1 MHGGEKDCDLGDKKP
16 KFKKPVTWG
25 IVLLIMVLSMSFVAC
40 GIEKKV
46 NSNSENSSSNVEA
59 NNDELKSVL
68 GREVSNE
75 ELDMFRKLLLVKDTI
90 TEKYYGEIDE
100 NVLLEG
106 AVKGM
111 ASSLGDPYTS
121 YLNEKEWERLN
132 QQTEGTYVGIG
143 VQVGVMEGKVVIVTA
158 FDKSPADRAGI
169 LSGDVIVKVNGEE
182 IGSDIDKAVGMMKG
196 TKGKEIKLTID
207 RKNKGALDV
216 DLVAEE
222 IELVT
227 VESEMIDSEGGYIRI
242 TNFDEHTG
250 KNFTDKL
257 NQLKKDGAK
266 GLILDLRDNPGG
278 LVNTCVEVA
287 SNFIEKGESV
297 VYTVDKAGN
306 KEIRNSEGGNSYDM
320 PVVIL
325 TNNYTASASEIV
337 TGALKDY
344 GKATIVGEKTFGK
357 GIVQQVFY
365 HEKQGFGDGTA
376 LKVTVSSYYTP
387 KGTDIHKKGIEPDI
401 EVKYPEELLE
411 KPYDRETD
419 PQFKEALKVI
429 KDKVK

>member
-1 MHGGEKDCDLGDKKP
+1 MHGGEKDCDLGSKKP
-16 KFKKPVTWG
+16 KFKNSVKWG
-25 IVLLIMVLSMSFVAC
+25 ILLLVMVLSMSFVAC
-40 GIEKKV
+40 GIEKKINV
-46 NSNSENSSSNVEA
+46 NTDKNSSNIEA
-59 NNDELKSVL
+59 KNEEFKAAL

-132 QQTEGTYVGIG
+132 QQTEGSYVGIG
-143 VQVGVMEGKVVIVTA
+143 VQVGVMEGGVVIVTA

-207 RKNKGALDV
+207 RKNKGLFDV

-222 IELVT
+222 IELIT
-227 VESEMIDSEGGYIRI
+227 VESEMIDSEVGYIRI

-257 NQLKKDGAK
+257 AQLKKEGAK

-287 SNFIEKGESV
+287 SNFIEKGECV
-297 VYTVDKAGN
+297 VYTVDKDGN

-325 TNNYTASASEIV
+325 TNSYTASASEII

-344 GKATIVGEKTFGK
+344 GKATIIGEKTFGK

-387 KGTDIHKKGIEPDI
+387 KGNDIHKKGIEPDI

-411 KPYDRETD
+411 KPYERETD